1 MPALT
6 SDSSTA
12 CAGCGCVREAAA
24 AVQEVA
30 VPLDD
35 MDFSARTH
43 DLYANAECAVC
54 LAGFTADDG
63 RHRKPTALAVYEEMM
78 RLKNE
83 ELEKAGLGVPSFVV
97 EEGL

>member
-1 MPALT
+1 M
-6 SDSSTA
+6 
-12 CAGCGCVREAAA
+12 CAVDHECTIQQTRSRRRA
-24 AVQEVA
+24 AVSEARGQISGLSAQAIVSLA

-63 RHRKPTALAVYEEMM
+63 PVIFSVFGH
-78 RLKNE
+78 
-83 ELEKAGLGVPSFVV
+83 PSFVCF
-97 EEGL
+97 